1 MGEPRFSDAYGDLR
15 HVASVLVEN
24 HSLKPFRQRVLGTY
38 VLLESTL
45 KLLAAKGQALKEI
58 TKEDRSKREQKLPMK
73 WKVPESKDSS
83 GTAPDSITLLG
94 IESRILKSP
103 VTNADYVAWTG
114 KPVTM
119 TIANYK
125 GTEPF
130 EFVTRPKAYYVPAAC
145 YEVIERLKLHGIKM
159 EILKQSR
166 EVSVEMYRIQDATFK
181 NAEGKVLPF
190 EGHIQV
196 TGTPQPE
203 IRKQVFTAGS
213 AFISTNQ
220 PLGDLT
226 MLLLEPNSPDSYF
239 QWGFFMQIF
248 QRTEYIEAYVMEPTI
263 KKMLEESPALQKEF
277 EKKKAGDVS
286 FANDPNAIFSWFYG
300 KTKYYDDR
308 YLLYPIGREL
318 F

>member
-1 MGEPRFSDAYGDLR
+1 
-15 HVASVLVEN
+15 
-24 HSLKPFRQRVLGTY
+24 
-38 VLLESTL
+38 
-45 KLLAAKGQALKEI
+45 
-58 TKEDRSKREQKLPMK
+58 
-73 WKVPESKDSS
+73 
-83 GTAPDSITLLG
+83 
-94 IESRILKSP
+94 
-103 VTNADYVAWTG
+103 
-114 KPVTM
+114 
-119 TIANYK
+119 
-125 GTEPF
+125 
-130 EFVTRPKAYYVPAAC
+130 
-145 YEVIERLKLHGIKM
+145 M
-159 EILKQSR
+159 EILKQPR
-166 EVSVEMYRIQDATFK
+166 EVSVEMYRIKDATFK

-213 AFISTNQ
+213 VFISTNQ
-220 PLGDLT
+220 PLGDLA

-277 EKKKAGDVS
+277 EKKKSGDVS

-308 YLLYPIGREL
+308 YLLYPVGRAL